1 MERKIKVLMAGPDP
15 DAQGGVASVAKNYV
29 EGGLADACDLRYVKT
44 MAEGGKPRKL
54 AIAIAAYLEFSGALR
69 DADVVHL
76 HMSKGASY
84 ARKRFLA
91 LRAKRVGVPYVIHLH
106 TGEFGMLFEAVGDK
120 KKEEIRSL
128 FCGAAAVIALS
139 EEWGDYL
146 AANVCPAEKVE
157 VVYNAVAVPSAP
169 CSPCAHQGVLFL
181 GRLDA
186 NKSPDVL
193 LFASKRALSRHP
205 GARILLAG
213 DGEPGRY
220 AEIARELGIADRCDF
235 LGWVSGEGKE
245 ALFDRTAVYCLPSRA
260 EGMPM
265 ALLEAMAHGLPV
277 IATEVGG
284 IPSVIEDGE
293 NGFLMA
299 VGDDE
304 SMAALLDRLLSD
316 GGLRTRMGLAARR
329 TVEEK
334 FAMAP
339 HVKRLISIYEKAVSA
354 KEAEL

>member
-1 MERKIKVLMAGPDP
+1 M
-15 DAQGGVASVAKNYV
+15 
-29 EGGLADACDLRYVKT
+29 
-44 MAEGGKPRKL
+44 
-54 AIAIAAYLEFSGALR
+54 
-69 DADVVHL
+69 
-76 HMSKGASY
+76 
-84 ARKRFLA
+84 
-91 LRAKRVGVPYVIHLH
+91 
-106 TGEFGMLFEAVGDK
+106 
-120 KKEEIRSL
+120 
-128 FCGAAAVIALS
+128 
-139 EEWGDYL
+139 
-146 AANVCPAEKVE
+146 
-157 VVYNAVAVPSAP
+157 
-169 CSPCAHQGVLFL
+169 
-181 GRLDA
+181 
-186 NKSPDVL
+186 
-193 LFASKRALSRHP
+193 LSRHP

-213 DGEPGRY
+213 DGEPERY
-220 AEIARELGIADRCDF
+220 AGIARELGIADRCDF
-235 LGWVSGEGKE
+235 LGWVSGEDKE

-260 EGMPM
+260 EGMPV

-354 KEAEL
+354 KEDEL